1 MKKINTGTLYGKYCH
16 PFGIIFNRSN
26 IEVRKKTL
34 KKLPFFKNIK
44 KNAKILEL
52 GGTGQDAVAFAELGF
67 DTTFIDLSKE
77 NIQKTKNF
85 KKNTKVNLK
94 LINSDFLNYNFNEKF
109 DVIRSRGVIHH
120 TINPSRV
127 FLKVKKILKNKGY
140 FHANFYRSGVF
151 YYWFVENF
159 RKISKNI
166 NFDRFIKVLIKTKL
180 TSKEMK
186 KIGNNTIKEKNGF
199 YSIIIDDLYVPVL
212 NPANYYDLIK
222 DFKTLGFK
230 IIKKNL
236 IKNRLNHDLPYPDF
250 PFKKNHIVFDCQNI
264 QNKSKKIE
272 KKLNYVLDET
282 KENKIT
288 KKDNFIYENYKL
300 FKKLNNIGKKK
311 TLFDNKN
318 FIKIIID
325 LYKDCYLISIQ
336 KINKNLKHKKLRN
349 KLLKIID
356 NLN

>member
-120 TINPSRV
+120 TSTHQ
-127 FLKVKKILKNKGY
+127 GY
-140 FHANFYRSGVF
+140 F
-151 YYWFVENF
+151 
-159 RKISKNI
+159 
-166 NFDRFIKVLIKTKL
+166 
-180 TSKEMK
+180 
-186 KIGNNTIKEKNGF
+186 
-199 YSIIIDDLYVPVL
+199 
-212 NPANYYDLIK
+212 
-222 DFKTLGFK
+222 
-230 IIKKNL
+230 
-236 IKNRLNHDLPYPDF
+236 
-250 PFKKNHIVFDCQNI
+250 
-264 QNKSKKIE
+264 
-272 KKLNYVLDET
+272 
-282 KENKIT
+282 
-288 KKDNFIYENYKL
+288 
-300 FKKLNNIGKKK
+300 
-311 TLFDNKN
+311 
-318 FIKIIID
+318 
-325 LYKDCYLISIQ
+325 
-336 KINKNLKHKKLRN
+336 
-349 KLLKIID
+349 
-356 NLN
+356 